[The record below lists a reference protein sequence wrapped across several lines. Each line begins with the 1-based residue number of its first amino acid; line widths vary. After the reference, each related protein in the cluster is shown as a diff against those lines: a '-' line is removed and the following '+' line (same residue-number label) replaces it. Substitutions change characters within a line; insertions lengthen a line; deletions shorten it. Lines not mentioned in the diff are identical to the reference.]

1 MKKPKI
7 ESKPPRTFRDAVEVF
22 LAKGGAF
29 PDISLAGFLV
39 EHAGMDR
46 HASIASI
53 GPVPHVEALAL
64 NALASSEAA
73 YVLLGSGTLTGS
85 HSFAADLTG
94 ENRSPWL

>member
-1 MKKPKI
+1 MMKKPKI

-64 NALASSEAA
+64 NRTGLERGRLCAAGQRDAHRLAQFCC
-73 YVLLGSGTLTGS
+73 GP
-85 HSFAADLTG
+85 D
-94 ENRSPWL
+94 R